1 MIQSAYPSSERH
13 TAVLIVFLGVLHAL
27 GPWSNDLFAP
37 SLPLAAD
44 GLAAGY
50 GDIQLTMTAVLLG
63 FAVGQLMYG
72 PLSDR
77 YGRRSV
83 LCIGLAIYALA
94 GYFCATAD
102 DLGELIAGRFLQGL
116 GGATGMVLARAI
128 ILDRWAGE
136 EASKMLSA
144 VVVISFL
151 APVVAPLAGGYL
163 AAFGHWPLVFWVQSA
178 LGATFLLGAL
188 TLLSS
193 VRGPRPDIS
202 VAGSFITYVDV
213 LRDREALLY
222 MACIG
227 LGHAGLL
234 AFVTNSSLVF
244 INVLGLQPYEYG
256 YCFSAAMSGGVAGS
270 LLTGRLVMKLG
281 IPRMLSLGTAI
292 IALAGAAAV
301 IFNFRSGG
309 LWSILVPSVCYL
321 FGMGFILSNA
331 VAHVLSRFRHI
342 AGAAAAVV
350 GVTQFLFG
358 ALSTGLLSLND
369 TPSALPLAVAFA
381 ACGTGSAA
389 LWWGFLRRRA
399 IAAR

>member
-1 MIQSAYPSSERH
+1 MAISR
-13 TAVLIVFLGVLHAL
+13 TAVLIAFLGLLHAL
-27 GPWSNDLFAP
+27 GPWSNDLLAP

-44 GLAAGY
+44 GLNAGY

-63 FAVGQLMYG
+63 FAVGQLLYG

-77 YGRRSV
+77 FGRRSL

-102 DLGELIAGRFLQGL
+102 DLGELIAARFLQGL
-116 GGATGMVLARAI
+116 GGAAGMILARAI
-128 ILDRWAGE
+128 ILDRWTRE

-151 APVVAPLAGGYL
+151 APVIAPLAGGYL
-163 AAFGHWPLVFWVQSA
+163 AAFGRWPLVFWTQTA
-178 LGATFLLGAL
+178 LGVIFLLGAL
-188 TLLSS
+188 TLLAS
-193 VRGPRPDIS
+193 VRGPRPGVS
-202 VAGSFITYVDV
+202 VARSFLTYADV
-213 LRDREALLY
+213 LRDREALLH

-227 LGHAGLL
+227 LAHAGLL
-234 AFVTNSSLVF
+234 AFVTNSPLVF
-244 INVLGLQPYEYG
+244 INALGLQPQEFG
-256 YCFSAAMSGGVAGS
+256 YCFSAAMLGGVFGS
-270 LLTGRLVMKLG
+270 LVTGRLVMKFG

-301 IFNFRSGG
+301 VANIRFGG
-309 LWSILVPSVCYL
+309 IWSILIPSICYM
-321 FGMGFILSNA
+321 FGMAFILSNA

-350 GVTQFLFG
+350 GVNQFLFG
-358 ALSTGLLSLND
+358 ALSATLLSMND
-369 TPSALPLAVAFA
+369 VPSALALSAAFA
-381 ACGTGSAA
+381 TCGTSSAA

-399 IAAR
+399 IAAH